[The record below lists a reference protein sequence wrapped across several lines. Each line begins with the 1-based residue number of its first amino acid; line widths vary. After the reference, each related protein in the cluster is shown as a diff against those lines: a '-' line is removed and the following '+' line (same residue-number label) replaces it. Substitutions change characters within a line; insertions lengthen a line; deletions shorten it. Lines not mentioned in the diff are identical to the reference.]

1 MIFADSSFFIATL
14 REKDRWHKDAVRL
27 TGKIKEHLLISEL
40 IMSESITMAGSFE
53 GGKAGKILYEYF
65 QDNCR
70 IEFINE
76 DMMEKSM
83 DTFLKYDGSISL
95 ADASS
100 IEIMKKHGVK
110 KIISFDSD
118 FDKTELGRKTPDK
131 FISG

>member
-1 MIFADSSFFIATL
+1 MIFADSSFFIAIL
-14 REKDRWHKDAVRL
+14 REKDRWHKDAL
-27 TGKIKEHLLISEL
+27 KLAGKIKEHLLISEL
-40 IMSESITMAGSFE
+40 IINESITMVGSFE

-76 DMMEKSM
+76 EMMEKSM
-83 DTFLKYDGSISL
+83 NTFLKYDGSISL

-118 FDKTELGRKTPDK
+118 FDKIQETDR
-131 FISG
+131 IH

>member
-1 MIFADSSFFIATL
+1 MIFADSSYFIAIA
-14 REKDRWHKDAVRL
+14 REKDRWHKDALRL
-27 TGKIKEHLLISEL
+27 AEKNKETLMISEL
-40 IMSESITMAGSFE
+40 VISESVTMVGSHE

-65 QDNCR
+65 VDNCT

-76 DMMEKSM
+76 EMMGKAV

-100 IEIMKKHGVK
+100 VEIMRKHRLK

-118 FDKTELGRKTPDK
+118 FDKVHDIERI
-131 FISG
+131 ISV

>member
-1 MIFADSSFFIATL
+1 MIFADSSFFIAIL
-14 REKDRWHKDAVRL
+14 REKDRWHKDAL
-27 TGKIKEHLLISEL
+27 KLAAKNKEHLIISEL
-40 IMSESITMAGSFE
+40 IMNESITMAGAFE

-76 DMMEKSM
+76 EMMERSM

-118 FDKTELGRKTPDK
+118 FDKIHEIDR
-131 FISG
+131 IH

>member
-40 IMSESITMAGSFE
+40 IMSESITMVGSFD

-100 IEIMKKHGVK
+100 IEVMKKHGVK

-118 FDKTELGRKTPDK
+118 FDKIQEIDR
-131 FISG
+131 IH